1 MNKIVR
7 SRDIVELPSG
17 VEIDLH
23 NFDVGECKTSEDA
36 FELLQAI
43 QEKIIEIEYH
53 IDLFEAAGCRPNG
66 TPYSTGDRIDLTW
79 MPRAKKALAWAKV
92 QKADA
97 QMRMQSIA
105 KKEKADERRSI
116 GIAFMDQAR
125 LSLADDVFDA
135 ILKKAV
141 AKLEAAQ

>member
-7 SRDIVELPSG
+7 SSDIVELPSG

-23 NFDVGECKTSEDA
+23 NFDAQECKTQEDA

-43 QEKIIEIEYH
+43 QEKIIQIEYH
-53 IDLFEAAGCRPNG
+53 IDLFEAAGCKPNG
-66 TPYSTGDRIDLTW
+66 MPYTTGDRVDLTW
-79 MPRAKKALAWAKV
+79 MPRAKKALAWAKL

-97 QMRMQSIA
+97 QMRLQSIS
-105 KKEKADERRSI
+105 KQEKAEERRFI
-116 GIAFMDQAR
+116 AIAFMDQAR

-135 ILKKAV
+135 VLKKAV
-141 AKLEAAQ
+141 AKLEASS